1 LALGCSMIFDRSW
14 LALGLLGAISLGA
27 LGGCSSSSAT
37 AAAADSSGGASSTAG
52 LGGPSGTV
60 ECATEAGVDSYAPGL
75 SKLGANGA
83 LTFTL
88 ASSTPAP
95 PALDDN
101 VFVVQVTDLDGNP
114 LEGEL
119 SAVLDMPDHGH
130 NSPKTP
136 VITFDAGSGT
146 FSLDPMYFFMV
157 GLWRITLTFAP
168 AASGAAGAGD
178 SEASADSAVFKFC
191 VD

>member
-14 LALGLLGAISLGA
+14 LALGLLAAISSSA
-27 LGGCSSSSAT
+27 LGGCSSSAASAGS
-37 AAAADSSGGASSTAG
+37 ADSSGGASSSAG
-52 LGGPSGTV
+52 LSGPSGTV
-60 ECATEAGVDSYAPGL
+60 ECATEAGVDTYAPGL
-75 SKLGANGA
+75 TKLGVNST
-83 LTFTL
+83 LTFSL
-88 ASSTPAP
+88 VSSTPAP

-101 VFVVQVTDLDGNP
+101 VFVVKVTDLDGNP
-114 LEGEL
+114 QGGEL

-136 VITFDAGSGT
+136 VITFDARSGT

-168 AASGAAGAGD
+168 AASGAAGASD
-178 SEASADSAVFKFC
+178 SEASVDSAVFKFC
-191 VD
+191 VN